1 MYVTIVSSTV
11 ALEPGASMPTF
22 STRNIRF
29 NRVAIAWL
37 MWLVV
42 LIAGSGAAGK
52 VDAAQVQLPSVLAT
66 VKPDWMARGSG
77 TLRWFGLEIYRAT
90 LWAPPS
96 VEAQSDQPF
105 ALAIRYSRALSG
117 ERLVRTSLDEM
128 RRLGTADEATLQNW
142 EQLLRQAF
150 PDVEAGDVIVGVN
163 IPSVGVEF
171 HHGDRPSGVIRDQAF
186 ADAFFSIWFDER
198 TREPGL
204 RAQLIGGRDG

>member
-1 MYVTIVSSTV
+1 MFSFS
-11 ALEPGASMPTF
+11 ASHL
-22 STRNIRF
+22 RLK
-29 NRVAIAWL
+29 RVGIAWL
-37 MWLVV
+37 TWMVALMVF
-42 LIAGSGAAGK
+42 SGAPGK
-52 VDAAQVQLPSVLAT
+52 ADAAQVQLPSALAT
-66 VKPDWMARGSG
+66 VKLDWMARGSG

-90 LWAPPS
+90 LWAPPA
-96 VEAQSDQPF
+96 VEARPEQPF

-142 EQLLRQAF
+142 EQVLRKAF

-171 HHGDRPSGVIRDQAF
+171 HHGDRPTGVIRDQAF